1 MKAKFIYS
9 ALLFLSVSMFVQGSN
24 PHAWSGERQNRVWK
38 NWSMSLNAGV
48 TSYFGDLSKYD
59 LQVPGK
65 FKHESQPAFALTLNK
80 QFTGSL
86 GLAGQIL
93 YGGLKNEPT
102 NELDFKTN
110 FIEYNFHLRFNV
122 IEAINGYRSSP
133 VGFTV
138 YAGVGQ
144 FLFKAVEYAYVEG
157 KMNETVHNTR
167 VPEFVYFGGGELSY
181 AISDRFS
188 ISADMAIR
196 QAQNDKLD
204 NVVKGDDFDYYTFTS
219 IGITYRFI
227 DLFGS
232 NKVPNLTRN
241 DFKYGYR

>member
-1 MKAKFIYS
+1 MNAKIVFLTVLFS
-9 ALLFLSVSMFVQGSN
+9 AGIVLAHASN
-24 PHAWSGERQNRVWK
+24 PHGWSGERQNKVWK
-38 NWSMSLNAGV
+38 NWSLSVNGGV

-65 FKHESQPAFALTLNK
+65 LKHESQPAFAITLNK
-80 QFTGSL
+80 QFTGAF
-86 GLAGQIL
+86 GVAGQIL

-110 FIEYNFHLRFNV
+110 FIEYNFQLRFNV

-133 VGFTV
+133 VGFTM
-138 YAGVGQ
+138 YAGIGQ
-144 FLFKAVEYAYVEG
+144 FLFKTVEYTYIEG
-157 KMNETVHNTR
+157 QQFETIHNTK
-167 VPEFVYFGGGELSY
+167 VPEFVYFGGGEVSY
-181 AISDRFS
+181 AINNRIS

-204 NVVKGDDFDYYTFTS
+204 HVVKGDDFDYYTFTS

-227 DLFGS
+227 DLFGT

-241 DFKYGYR
+241 DFPYGNR